1 MVPTQQHIKHSG
13 TSVSL
18 NPENENLRFVL
29 QRVSSLS
36 DSCAGEQFKDF
47 MRHDTH
53 EEFKDKTVKASEQ
66 NESQEARE
74 KTNRVMISSIH

>member
-36 DSCAGEQFKDF
+36 DSCAGKQFKDF

-66 NESQEARE
+66 NESQEVRE

>member
-36 DSCAGEQFKDF
+36 DSCAGEQFNF

-74 KTNRVMISSIH
+74 KTKRVMISSIH